1 MSSHPVARRFAR
13 PATRVAVRVLL
24 HRILA
29 CLGLALVA
37 SVVGATR
44 DVRAELPMPRLDRLT
59 PLGGVAGGQTE
70 IEIQGADLDDVK
82 SLVFDHPGLSATPV
96 MGKERRYLLKIAP
109 DVPAGTY
116 DVWIDGRFGI
126 SNPRL
131 FSVVRDVTDVAET
144 EPNNSLDKAQLL
156 VVNSVVHGT
165 SDQNDQDLF
174 RFSARRGQRL
184 TLQCRAGKLDSSMD
198 PTLSLTTAAGALI
211 AASGDHFG
219 RDSLIDVVI
228 PADGDYVLAASD
240 LSFRGGHA
248 YQLIV
253 SDAPQLENAFPRA
266 ITAGQTTEVLFYGRN
281 LGPGAAASNQRVGE
295 AVLEERR
302 IAINPPADLLTLGEF
317 RFLEH
322 PTDHTTLP
330 TAATCTL
337 VGFQTPAGLPRE
349 LGPAVTLLATDEPTT
364 PEAEPNDVP
373 ERAQRLTLPAVVNA
387 RFDAPRDGD
396 WYELETT
403 EAGNFYVDVYCERL
417 GGRADPY
424 VAVLDD
430 QGNRVAEL
438 DDYGHRVNAFD
449 GHLRDPAGS
458 VNLAANKKYRLLVQD
473 RYRRGGGRYQYV
485 LRVRKGAPDF
495 FVAAM
500 HRQNPGPGGTT
511 VGRGGAT
518 YLDVVIH
525 TTDGFSGPV
534 TIAAENPPAG
544 LIVEPAVLH
553 GNSGTLVIRA
563 EESAADA
570 LFDLR
575 LIATGQRGEQ
585 TIRRLVRP
593 YTRVTNDP
601 SYSSSRPMR
610 RALIA
615 VRDVAPFEVTVEPPQ
630 ATVEAG
636 KKVDLK
642 LRLVRRWPDAK
653 NAVTIQPLSFP
664 GNFKLGNQE
673 FKPDVAELTAS
684 LEVQAGTRPG
694 EYTLALLAQSQVPF
708 HKDAAMANKPNALV
722 SLPSRSLRLTVKA
735 PPK

>member
-1 MSSHPVARRFAR
+1 MSSSPVIRRFSR
-13 PATRVAVRVLL
+13 PAMRAASRFSLI
-24 HRILA
+24 RIVVGI
-29 CLGLALVA
+29 GLALVA
-37 SVVGATR
+37 GFAGDNRGA
-44 DVRAELPMPRLDRLT
+44 RAELPMPRLDRLT

-70 IEIQGADLDDVK
+70 IELQGADLDDVK

-96 MGKERRYLLKIAP
+96 MGKERRYAVKIAA

-116 DVWIDGRFGI
+116 DVWVDGRFGI

-131 FSVVRDVTDVAET
+131 FSVVRDLTEVAET
-144 EPNNSLDKAQLL
+144 EPNNSLDKAQPL

-165 SDQNDQDLF
+165 SDQNDQDLY

-198 PTLSLTTAAGALI
+198 PTLSLATAAGALV
-211 AASGDHFG
+211 AASGDYFG

-228 PADGDYVLAASD
+228 PADGDFVLSASD

-266 ITAGQTTEVLFYGRN
+266 ITAGQTTEVLFHGRN
-281 LGPGAAASNQRVGE
+281 LGSGAAASNQRVGDL
-295 AVLEERR
+295 ALEERR
-302 IAINPPADLLTLGEF
+302 IAITPPAELLSLGEF

-337 VGFQTPAGLPRE
+337 VGFQAFAGLPRE
-349 LGPAVTLLATDEPTT
+349 LGPAATFLATDEPTT
-364 PEAEPNDVP
+364 VETEPNDAP
-373 ERAQRLTLPAVVNA
+373 DRAQRLTLPAVVNA
-387 RFDAPRDGD
+387 RLDAPRDGD
-396 WYELETT
+396 WYEVETT
-403 EAGNFYVDVYCERL
+403 EAGNYYVDVYCERL

-424 VAVLDD
+424 VAVLDE
-430 QGNRVAEL
+430 QGARVAEL

-449 GHLRDPAGS
+449 GHLRDPSGA

-485 LRVRKGAPDF
+485 LRVRKGTPDF

-525 TTDGFSGPV
+525 TTDGFNGPV
-534 TIAAENPPAG
+534 TITAENPPAG
-544 LIVEPAVLH
+544 VIVEPAVLH
-553 GNSGTLVIRA
+553 GNSGVLVIRA
-563 EESAADA
+563 EENAADS
-570 LFDLR
+570 LHDLR
-575 LIATGQRGEQ
+575 LLATGLRGEQ
-585 TIRRLVRP
+585 AIRRLVRP

-601 SYSSSRPMR
+601 SYNSSRPMR
-610 RALIA
+610 RLPIA
-615 VRDVAPFEVTVEPPQ
+615 VRDVAPFEVTIEPAQ

-636 KKVDLK
+636 KKLDVK

-664 GNFKLGNQE
+664 GAFKLGNQE
-673 FKPDVAELTAS
+673 FKPEVSELTVS

-694 EYTLALLAQSQVPF
+694 DYTLALLAQSQAPF
-708 HKDAAMANKPNALV
+708 HKDPAMANKPNTLV
-722 SLPSRSLRLTVKA
+722 SLPSRSLRVTVEA